1 MPKYLLRPR
10 RAEDIR
16 FAREWL
22 VLLTAGIAFVTI
34 MAGYKLTGPLDGLI
48 YDWWLQHRSRHAS
61 ADIVVVEID
70 NESLEQLGQ
79 WPWRRDYHAA
89 ALERIAAARAR
100 CVLYDVLFSEPT
112 PADAVLAHAM
122 TLVPV
127 YLPLVVESTSGRRA
141 GRAIL
146 PVEELR
152 AFAAGIGHI
161 NLEAD
166 KDGIVRGVA
175 LYEGNAEHMWPQL
188 TLPAYLAMHGASAPV
203 HQALS
208 SDAVSPKPWGP
219 LIRSDRVLIPFFP
232 DLPPYHRVSF
242 IDVLNGRVP
251 AEVFHDRIVLV
262 GATAD
267 GLQEH
272 LTTAVSGS
280 DGSMTGVEIHASI
293 LDGLL
298 AHSFIRSA
306 GAWLTAGV
314 SVIPVLLLFAGFLFL
329 APCQSIVLLPLFLLV
344 AYVASGVLLVAG
356 IWVTP
361 APAMI
366 AIVFIYPFWSWRRL
380 GVAISFIGTE
390 LEQIASESQLDH
402 DRRSA
407 PGLAAGRTL
416 ERKIALMRE
425 AARQLRDLKR
435 FVWDSINS
443 LPDPVLVANVTGQI
457 RLANQPALSY
467 FGATAEGPLEGR
479 TLQGILGNLAF
490 SRHVGPE
497 RDPASASAPQWPAV
511 LDPTRDVHVRVM
523 ETGVEVRDMDGH
535 HFVLRYS
542 RCMNAGNELIGWIAN
557 LTDVTS
563 LHAAQN
569 QRDEMMHLLSHD
581 MRSPQASIVTLIDIV
596 RPKVNLP
603 EVRLAYDRIE
613 RYARRTLALADSFVQ
628 LAAAESREYALEI
641 LDFAYILQLAVD
653 EIWPVAHAE
662 GINVTLDTAPGDY
675 PVRAERSM
683 IARALVNLLN
693 NATKYSPPD
702 TVIECMLAHTGAANE
717 QIECIIR
724 DHGYGIAESDK
735 ARLFDRF
742 QRLKAPR
749 QPDSEG
755 VGLGLAFVRT
765 VVVRHGGTIHC
776 DSTVGVGTSMTIR
789 LPCVTLP
796 EYLREKVGPD

>member
-22 VLLTAGIAFVTI
+22 VLLAAGIAFVTI
-34 MAGYKLTGPLDGLI
+34 LAGYKLTGPLDGLI

-112 PADAVLAHAM
+112 AADAVLAHAM

-127 YLPLVVESTSGRRA
+127 YLPLVVESTNGGRA
-141 GRAIL
+141 GRAIP

-175 LYEGNAEHMWPQL
+175 LYEGNAEHMWPQF
-188 TLPAYLAMHGASAPV
+188 TLPAYLSMHGASAPV
-203 HQALS
+203 PQARS
-208 SDAVSPKPWGP
+208 SDAVSHKPWGP

-232 DLPPYHRVSF
+232 DLPPYRRVSF

-251 AEVFHDRIVLV
+251 AEVFHDKIVLV

-272 LTTAVSGS
+272 LTTAVSAS

-314 SVIPVLLLFAGFLFL
+314 SVIPVLLLFAGFLLL
-329 APCQSIVLLPLFLLV
+329 APCRSIVLLPLLLLV
-344 AYVASGVLLVAG
+344 AYVASGVLLAAG

-361 APAMI
+361 APAII

-390 LEQIASESQLDH
+390 LEQIVSESQLDH

-407 PGLAAGRTL
+407 SGPTAGRAL

-435 FVWDSINS
+435 FVWDSIDS

-467 FGATAEGPLEGR
+467 FGATAEGPLEGQ
-479 TLQGILGNLAF
+479 TLRGILGSLAF
-490 SRHVGPE
+490 SRHVGAE
-497 RDPASASAPQWPAV
+497 REPASASAPQWPAV
-511 LDPTRDVHVRVM
+511 LDPTRDGHVRIM
-523 ETGVEVRDMDGH
+523 EKGVEVRDAAGH

-542 RCMNAGNELIGWIAN
+542 RCINARNELIGWIAN

-581 MRSPQASIVTLIDIV
+581 MRSPQASIVTLIDIE

-603 EVRLAYDRIE
+603 EVRLAYDRVE

-628 LAAAESREYALEI
+628 LAAAESRKYALEI
-641 LDFAYILQLAVD
+641 LDFAYILQLAID
-653 EIWPVAHAE
+653 EIWPVAHAK

-724 DHGYGIAESDK
+724 DHGYGISENDK

-742 QRLKAPR
+742 QRLKAPG

-776 DSTVGVGTSMTIR
+776 DSSVGVGTSMTIR
-789 LPCVTLP
+789 LACVRLP
-796 EYLREKVGPD
+796 EYLREKEGLD